1 MIERNKLLTLNK
13 AHKILVSN
21 MVDKYRKHQRTGQ
34 NIASNFLNPY
44 ELQIVIS
51 YLNMCHIPYSV
62 YEPCPFLEKKI
73 IYFGNYDHFIT
84 FYQISSLDSQNISH
98 SQLLG
103 SLFAIGFQ
111 ESTIG
116 DIFVEDGVCYY
127 VNLSKMNAYLEEN
140 LTFVGRHPVVL
151 KKVETLNLLNKHL
164 ELFTILVSSMR
175 VDNIISK
182 IVSQS
187 RNQVKQMILTKQ
199 IFLNYQELKK
209 SDLLLKTND
218 ILSIRRIGK
227 FKIGVQKG
235 TTKKEN
241 IILEIYQYI

>member
-1 MIERNKLLTLNK
+1 MNHILL
-13 AHKILVSN
+13 
-21 MVDKYRKHQRTGQ
+21 
-34 NIASNFLNPY
+34 
-44 ELQIVIS
+44 
-51 YLNMCHIPYSV
+51 
-62 YEPCPFLEKKI
+62 KKI

-84 FYQISSLDSQNISH
+84 FYQISSLDSSKISH

-103 SLFAIGFQ
+103 SLFAIGFH
-111 ESTIG
+111 ENTIG
-116 DIFVEDGVCYY
+116 DIFVEDGVCFY
-127 VNLSKMNAYLEEN
+127 VNLSKMNMYLEEN

-151 KKVETLNLLNKHL
+151 KKIETLNLLNKHF
-164 ELFTILVSSMR
+164 EIFTILVSSMR

-187 RNQVKQMILTKQ
+187 RSQVKQMILDKR

-218 ILSIRRIGK
+218 ILSIRKIGK
-227 FKIGVQKG
+227 FKIGDQKG